1 MSKSWSA
8 DLPGRHS
15 GGRKLRLGQ
24 GGRLGEEQ
32 ICAEFAKGGR
42 AGPARQQVGLCCYS
56 NSAPLTVGGKII
68 VGARARD
75 GQRAGLQKT
84 MFTMPSIDLFQPW
97 AFGFAGRRRLLRTLT
112 IDRLVAVKAADRRAK
127 SAAAASTNAL
137 ARIGEGKVMSVVP
150 SWSGWRERRAGLAN
164 VRAAS
169 VDMVARLSRLAEMTK
184 M

>member
-24 GGRLGEEQ
+24 KGADLASGRYVLSLPRRQ
-32 ICAEFAKGGR
+32 AQ
-42 AGPARQQVGLCCYS
+42 PARQQVGIYCYPI
-56 NSAPLTVGGKII
+56 SAPPIVGGKII
-68 VGARARD
+68 VGASARD

-97 AFGFAGRRRLLRTLT
+97 AFGFAGRRGLLRTLT
-112 IDRLVAVKAADRRAK
+112 VDRLVAVRAADRSVQRA
-127 SAAAASTNAL
+127 APASTNAL

-150 SWSGWRERRAGLAN
+150 SWSRWRGRRAGLAD

-169 VDMVARLSRLAEMTK
+169 VDMVARPSGLAEMTK